1 MEPNQTPPQ
10 SDVAKPAEAA
20 EQPQPKVVLHIRRVG
35 TFDTGDGTLEIYARW
50 SERKK
55 SEAADNAGDSKNVT
69 ARIFKPAEP
78 KPKKMPACRAP
89 LEPPYPPSI
98 GL

>member
-1 MEPNQTPPQ
+1 MWWHLQ
-10 SDVAKPAEAA
+10 SRPS
-20 EQPQPKVVLHIRRVG
+20 HIRHVG

-50 SERKK
+50 SEHKK
-55 SEAADNAGDSKNVT
+55 GEAADNAGDSKNVGQDQQAAET

-89 LEPPYPPSI
+89 LEPPYPPSL